1 MVVKPEEDVSGN
13 LLAPHSGLWFA
24 PIRHHSPRCAFHL
37 TQLIK
42 ELRPDCILIE
52 GPVELNALL
61 PMLQHP
67 KAKPPFA
74 IYLHTSTNNME
85 HCRCYYPL
93 VEFSPEWQAI
103 TQAAKLK
110 ISARFIDLPYAA
122 RLTAENIEHFCK
134 DPEPVLYAETRTHQ
148 VVQQLINSSGCR
160 DFDEW
165 WDRHFESGVNGQN
178 AQEYFLSLLAFSDLL
193 RAQSPDA
200 DENNTREAF
209 MAAQIQVELTAK
221 RRCLV
226 VCGAYHVAGISAH
239 LKTPNIIPNNAD
251 PELSV
256 GVHLIPYPM
265 QRFENALG
273 YAAGLPTPGFYQR
286 VWDNWR
292 AGVNQPYQAP
302 FYQLAAQLTGALR
315 DAGLPVSLPD
325 ASAAVS
331 MALGLGQL
339 RSCHPG
345 RCEILESLAC
355 TLVKDPND
363 HQVYAR
369 VLSDVLAQGPEASLP
384 PNLPIPP
391 LLADVI
397 ALCTGLRLPHKPGPA
412 LTKELDI
419 YRSER
424 HRLLSQRLHQ
434 LEFLG
439 IPYASKRAGPNF
451 VLGTNLSRVR
461 EIWHINWVTQTPI
474 RLIEMGRFGAS
485 LAEAAVN
492 YLFDIL
498 NTPQTNPAQLVLQ
511 VLVMGLNNIAERVL
525 DRVAHWINH
534 CFDPLALAQAT
545 CQLAM
550 TYEAR
555 AALGGVGMDRLELL
569 LQQAFTLTCIR
580 LPWLG
585 SLGPD
590 AAENIQSALADLYS
604 MASRN
609 APWCDAPLFWNTCN
623 LLHEGNTEPRIKGCT
638 AGILTL
644 ANYWPRTKTQQ
655 ALVDALALAR
665 SKPEAMGE
673 YLQGFLAMTRS
684 WLLAHPE
691 HIEQLSLRIKAW
703 HEEDFLEAL
712 PTLRRA
718 FTHLS
723 RSEKR
728 QLAALLTG
736 PDEAAD
742 FINAFT
748 PSVAT
753 LQKVQNFAQQVDL
766 IMSRWGIT
774 GG

>member
-1 MVVKPEEDVSGN
+1 MKPEEDLSSN
-13 LLAPHSGLWFA
+13 LLSPQSGLFFA

-67 KAKPPFA
+67 KARPPFA
-74 IYLHTSTNNME
+74 AYLHASTNNME

-103 TQAAKLK
+103 THAAKLK

-134 DPEPVLYAETRTHQ
+134 DPEPVLYAETRTNQ

-178 AQEYFLSLLAFSDLL
+178 TQAYFLSLLAFSDLL
-193 RAQSPDA
+193 RTYGSDGN
-200 DENNTREAF
+200 ENNARETF
-209 MAAQIQVELTAK
+209 MAAQIHLELSAN

-226 VCGAYHVAGISAH
+226 VCGAYHVAGICAH
-239 LKTPNIIPNNAD
+239 LKAPHIILNEAK
-251 PELSV
+251 PELTV

-273 YAAGLPTPGFYQR
+273 YAAGLPAPGFYQR

-292 AGVNQPYQAP
+292 TGANQPYQAP
-302 FYQLAAQLTGALR
+302 FYQLAAQLTRALR
-315 DAGLPVSLPD
+315 DAGLPVALPD

-339 RSCHPG
+339 RSCHAG

-363 HQVYAR
+363 QPLFAR
-369 VLSDVLAQGPEASLP
+369 VLSDLLAQGPDAILP
-384 PNLPIPP
+384 PNLLIPP

-397 ALCTGLRLPHKPGPA
+397 ALCTRLRLPYKPGP
-412 LTKELDI
+412 TTKKELDI

-434 LEFLG
+434 LDFLG
-439 IPYASKRAGPNF
+439 IPYASKQAGPNF
-451 VLGTNLSRVR
+451 VLGTDLSRVR

-474 RLIEMGRFGAS
+474 KLIEMGRFGAS

-492 YLFDIL
+492 YLLDIL
-498 NTPQTNPAQLVLQ
+498 QQPQTNPAQLVLQ
-511 VLVMGLNNIAERVL
+511 VLVMGLNNIADRVL
-525 DRVAHWINH
+525 DRVAQWINN
-534 CFDPLALAQAT
+534 CFDPQALAQAT

-550 TYEAR
+550 AYEVR
-555 AALGGVGMDRLELL
+555 SALGGVGVDRLETL

-580 LPWLG
+580 MPWLG
-585 SLGPD
+585 GLGPE
-590 AAENIQSALADLYS
+590 AAEQVQSALADLYS

-609 APWCDAPLFWNTCN
+609 APWSDAQLFWHTCN

-644 ANYWPRTKTQQ
+644 ANYWPRAKTQQ
-655 ALVDALALAR
+655 ALVDALALAH
-665 SKPEAMGE
+665 SNPEVMGE
-673 YLQGFLAMTRS
+673 YLLGFLAMARS

-691 HIEQLSLRIKAW
+691 HIEQLSSLIKAW
-703 HEEDFLEAL
+703 NEEEFLEAL

-718 FTHLS
+718 FTHFSL
-723 RSEKR
+723 REVR
-728 QLAALLTG
+728 QLATLLTG
-736 PDEAAD
+736 PDEAAELM
-742 FINAFT
+742 NVFT
-748 PSVAT
+748 PSVTT
-753 LQKVQNFAQQVDL
+753 LHTVQNYAQQVDL
-766 IMSRWGIT
+766 IMNRWGIS